1 MLSREQLLSQVC
13 GFDFDPGSNV
23 VDVYIRYLRKKFGPE
38 RIETVRGM
46 GIRHLSMS
54 KYCVG
59 IALLHPHLPANRW
72 NRVLRNRF
80 DWDRAPAE
88 ARGVELVA

>member
-1 MLSREQLLSQVC
+1 
-13 GFDFDPGSNV
+13 
-23 VDVYIRYLRKKFGPE
+23 
-38 RIETVRGM
+38 M

-72 NRVLRNRF
+72 NRVLRNHF
-80 DWDRAPAE
+80 DWDRAPA
-88 ARGVELVA
+88 AAGGVELAA